1 MKEAAEHD
9 TVLDTGA
16 EQLGKTYARALV
28 GAAQSAGIADKI
40 IDQLGRE
47 VNEVLGQMVFYI
59 YDDGSAKKV
68 FVVD

>member
-1 MKEAAEHD
+1 MRSANPCISERVEFN
-9 TVLDTGA
+9 VILDTSGNIDIE
-16 EQLGKTYARALV
+16 EQEVSRTLV
-28 GAAQSAGIADKI
+28 KI